1 MAFDET
7 RFPTAEDYGFR
18 GGPRFKT
25 TLFIA
30 KSGYEQRVAN
40 WSATKG
46 MWTVG
51 LGLRAISQL
60 DELRQF
66 FYARNG
72 RARGFRFRDWNDY
85 CSDMPGLS
93 AYNLA
98 NGTTYGANG
107 SLIDTLPPASQLT
120 AQYIGTGAGGGNT
133 DYQIIK
139 TYTDLTDFT
148 KPIYKPVDGSGAG
161 CRVYYNGVVKTEG
174 ADYDIDY
181 TDGTLTLTP
190 DAGAGVV
197 VTMDYYFDLPVRFDT
212 DYMEAQ
218 IEYFDLQDWTGIP
231 IVETR
236 DIA

>member
-25 TLFIA
+25 TLFVA
-30 KSGYEQRVAN
+30 KSGHEQRVAN

-51 LGLRAISQL
+51 LGLRGIAQL
-60 DELRQF
+60 DELREF

-72 RARGFRFRDWNDY
+72 RARGFRFRDWLDH
-85 CSDMPGLS
+85 CSDMAGLS

-98 NGTTYGANG
+98 NGTTYGGQG
-107 SLIDTLPPASQLT
+107 SLIDTLPPANQLT
-120 AQYIGTGAGGGNT
+120 AQYIGTGGNSP
-133 DYQIIK
+133 YQLIK
-139 TYTDLTDFT
+139 TYTDVNNFV
-148 KPIYKPVDGSGAG
+148 KQVQKPVSGAL
-161 CRVYYNGVVKTEG
+161 RMYDNGTEITSG
-174 ADYDIDY
+174 VSPDWTTGLVTIS
-181 TDGTLTLTP
+181 P
-190 DAGAGVV
+190 DASGT
-197 VTMDYYFDLPVRFDT
+197 VTADYYFDIPVRFDT
-212 DYMEAQ
+212 DYMDAQ

>member
-7 RFPTAEDYGFR
+7 RFPTTEDYGFR

-30 KSGYEQRVAN
+30 KSGHEQRVAN

-46 MWTVG
+46 TWTVG
-51 LGLRAISQL
+51 LGLRGVSQL
-60 DELRQF
+60 VELREF

-72 RARGFRFRDWNDY
+72 RAKGFRFRDWNDY
-85 CSDMPGLS
+85 CSDMAGLS

-98 NGTTYGANG
+98 NGTTYGGGGAQ
-107 SLIDTLPPASQLT
+107 IDTLPPASQLT
-120 AQYIGTGAGGGNT
+120 AQSIGTGGNSP
-133 DYQIIK
+133 YQLIK

-148 KPIYKPVDGSGAG
+148 KLIQKPVNGALRIYDDGAEHT
-161 CRVYYNGVVKTEG
+161 VGV
-174 ADYDIDY
+174 
-181 TDGTLTLTP
+181 TP
-190 DAGAGVV
+190 DWTTGL
-197 VTMDYYFDLPVRFDT
+197 VTISPDITGGHAVTADYYFDIPVRFDT
-212 DYMEAQ
+212 DFMEAE
-218 IEYFDLQDWTGIP
+218 IEYFDLQNWVGIP

>member
-51 LGLRAISQL
+51 LGARQISDLQ
-60 DELRQF
+60 ELRDF

-72 RARGFRFRDWNDY
+72 RSRGFRFRDWNDY
-85 CSDMPGLS
+85 CSDMAGLQ

-98 NGTTYGANG
+98 NGTTYGGQG
-107 SLIDTLPPASQLT
+107 SQIDTLPPASQLT
-120 AQYIGTGAGGGNT
+120 AQYIGTGSGGGST

-139 TYTDLTDFT
+139 TYTDLTDFV
-148 KPIYKPVDGSGAG
+148 KPIYKPVSVA
-161 CRVYYNGVVKTEG
+161 RVYYDDVLQGSGWSV
-174 ADYDIDY
+174 DY
-181 TDGTLTLTP
+181 TDGTLTLNP
-190 DAGAGVV
+190 DAGGGVD

-212 DYMEAQ
+212 DFMEAE
-218 IEYFDLQDWTGIP
+218 IEYFDLQNWTGIP